1 MDFLKKDF
9 IFKDVNKLKGVGT
22 QLSKY
27 LKNKGIEKIKDII
40 LNLPY
45 SETDRSKLVKLN
57 NLEIDKGEPLKGK
70 LLIQMFEKSSL
81 RTRLSFYLAIKQLG
95 GSTLTLRPDE
105 LHLAKGGESIQD
117 TAKILSNFGNAF
129 MLRTDSDK
137 KLEEFEKYL
146 SIPIINGLS
155 PSSHP
160 TQILSDIFTV
170 EEIKN
175 KPISNLKI
183 TWIGDS
189 NNVLNSLI
197 AASIKFSFKLNIG
210 CPTKYQPSK
219 IIMKY
224 IKSNNNKIRILHDP
238 KKAAKGADVIFS
250 DKVISMNDKVNK
262 SKKLGQF
269 KKFKINKKLMSLAKK
284 NCIFLHCLP
293 RGKEVEEDVF
303 LSKQSK
309 VWQQALNRVHVQKS
323 ILLYC
328 FGKLR

>member
-1 MDFLKKDF
+1 MKNFINLKDIPVSDLKKILIDA
-9 IFKDVNKLKGVGT
+9 KRRKKLRKK
-22 QLSKY
+22 L
-27 LKNKGIEKIKDII
+27 D
-40 LNLPY
+40 NLQ
-45 SETDRSKLVKLN
+45 
-57 NLEIDKGEPLKGK
+57 IDKGAPLKGK

-105 LHLAKGGESIQD
+105 LHLSKGGESIQD

-129 MLRTDSDK
+129 MLRTADDE
-137 KLEEFEKYL
+137 KLEEFRKYL

-170 EEIKN
+170 EEIKK
-175 KPISNLKI
+175 KPISSLNI

-210 CPTKYQPSK
+210 CPTKYKPSENV
-219 IIMKY
+219 MRY
-224 IKSNNNKIRILHDP
+224 IENNKNKILIFNDA

-262 SKKLGQF
+262 SKKLNQF
-269 KKFKINKKLMSLAKK
+269 KEFKINKRLMSFAKK
-284 NCIFLHCLP
+284 DCIFLHCLP
-293 RGKEVEEDVF
+293 RGKEVDDNIF

-309 VWQQALNRVHVQKS
+309 VWQQALNRIHVQKS

>member
-1 MDFLKKDF
+1 MRHFINLKD
-9 IFKDVNKLKGVGT
+9 IP
-22 QLSKY
+22 
-27 LKNKGIEKIKDII
+27 IKDLRKI
-40 LNLPY
+40 LIDAKRRKNL
-45 SETDRSKLVKLN
+45 RKNLN
-57 NLEIDKGEPLKGK
+57 DLEVDKGAPLKGK
-70 LLIQMFEKSSL
+70 LLIQMFEKTSL

-95 GSTLTLRPDE
+95 GSALTLRPDE
-105 LHLAKGGESIQD
+105 LHLSKGGESIQD

-129 MLRTDSDK
+129 MLRTDSDE
-137 KLEEFEKYL
+137 KLEEFKKYL
-146 SIPIINGLS
+146 SVPIINGLS
-155 PSSHP
+155 PNSHP

-170 EEIKN
+170 EEIKK
-175 KPISNLKI
+175 KPISSLNI

-210 CPTKYQPSK
+210 CPINYKPNK
-219 IIMKY
+219 KIMKY
-224 IKSNNNKIRILHDP
+224 IKSNNNKICIFHDP
-238 KKAAKGADVIFS
+238 KKAVNGADVIFS

-262 SKKLGQF
+262 LKKLNQF
-269 KKFKINKKLMSLAKK
+269 KKFKINEKLMSFAKRD
-284 NCIFLHCLP
+284 CIFLHCLP
-293 RGKEVEEDVF
+293 RGKEIDENVF

>member
-1 MDFLKKDF
+1 MKNFINIQDIPLEGLRKILRDAKKR
-9 IFKDVNKLKGVGT
+9 KKKR
-22 QLSKY
+22 K
-27 LKNKGIEKIKDII
+27 KIDL
-40 LNLPY
+40 LN
-45 SETDRSKLVKLN
+45 TDN
-57 NLEIDKGEPLKGK
+57 GAPLKGK

-95 GSTLTLRPDE
+95 GSSLTLRPDE
-105 LHLAKGGESIQD
+105 LHLSKGGESIQD

-129 MLRTDSDK
+129 MLRTDDDK
-137 KLEEFEKYL
+137 KLEEFRKFL

-170 EEIKN
+170 EEIKK
-175 KPISNLKI
+175 KPISKLNI
-183 TWIGDS
+183 SWIGDC

-210 CPTKYQPSK
+210 CPKKFKPNKKILSYIKRNTSK
-219 IIMKY
+219 ISIH
-224 IKSNNNKIRILHDP
+224 NNSF
-238 KKAAKGADVIFS
+238 KAAKAADVIFS

-262 SKKLGQF
+262 KSKLNHF
-269 KKFKINKKLMSLAKK
+269 KKFKITERLMSHAKK
-284 NCIFLHCLP
+284 DCIFLHCLP
-293 RGKEVEEDVF
+293 RGGEVDEKVF
-303 LSKQSK
+303 LSKRSK
-309 VWQQALNRVHVQKS
+309 VWQQATNRVHVQKS